1 MSVNSVLRFEWSR
14 CCFEPRLIMHGQVR
28 VSADS
33 LRFAVPEKVIPIRNK
48 VLDFVETEVLYFM
61 FVQCILYYND

>member
-1 MSVNSVLRFEWSR
+1 
-14 CCFEPRLIMHGQVR
+14 MHGQAR

-48 VLDFVETEVLYFM
+48 VLDFVETEVLYFC
-61 FVQCILYYND
+61 VCTVHTLL